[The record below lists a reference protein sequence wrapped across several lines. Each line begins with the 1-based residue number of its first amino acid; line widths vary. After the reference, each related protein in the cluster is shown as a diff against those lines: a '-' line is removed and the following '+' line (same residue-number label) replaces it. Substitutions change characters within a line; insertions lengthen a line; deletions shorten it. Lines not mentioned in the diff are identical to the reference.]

1 MNFVSSLFSSP
12 SPPAAPDYAGAA
24 TAQGAANVETAR
36 LEGRMNRPDVFSPYD
51 QTLVTDLGD
60 DRFAMNYSL
69 NPEYERQRVKQAN
82 IGEQYLDVA
91 GQRLNELPSTQF
103 DFNALPSYEGGIDRT
118 GFTPLATT
126 SNLNDYAQ
134 RSEDAYYNRG
144 ISRLQPSMDMAKTQL
159 HTQLINS
166 GLPVGSEAYNNSMAQ
181 LGLQQNDQLQGLAQ
195 SSIGEGQRMRQGLAG
210 EAQSMRQSQL
220 AESSMIREM
229 QNQARQQALTD
240 ALLQRRLPMEELAT
254 LTGSPSIGS
263 AGLGTATTGLNVPG
277 SSVAPPPIMAATQA
291 QGASDANRYA
301 SEVQGYGSKMNALGN
316 IASTGAQLY
325 MMSDKTLKENIVKVG
340 QSPSGFNIYEWNYLW
355 SPERFRGVIAQEVQK
370 IKPKAVLSNIF
381 GHLMVDYSK
390 LDVNMERI

>member
-1 MNFVSSLFSSP
+1 
-12 SPPAAPDYAGAA
+12 
-24 TAQGAANVETAR
+24 
-36 LEGRMNRPDVFSPYD
+36 
-51 QTLVTDLGD
+51 
-60 DRFAMNYSL
+60 
-69 NPEYERQRVKQAN
+69 
-82 IGEQYLDVA
+82 
-91 GQRLNELPSTQF
+91 
-103 DFNALPSYEGGIDRT
+103 
-118 GFTPLATT
+118 
-126 SNLNDYAQ
+126 
-134 RSEDAYYNRG
+134 
-144 ISRLQPSMDMAKTQL
+144 
-159 HTQLINS
+159 
-166 GLPVGSEAYNNSMAQ
+166 
-181 LGLQQNDQLQGLAQ
+181 
-195 SSIGEGQRMRQGLAG
+195 
-210 EAQSMRQSQL
+210 
-220 AESSMIREM
+220 M

-316 IASTGAQLY
+316 IASTGASLY

-340 QSPSGFNIYEWNYLW
+340 QSPSGFNVYEWNYLW

>member
-1 MNFVSSLFSSP
+1 MSFIRDFFSAP
-12 SPPAAPDYAGAA
+12 KAPAAPDYTGAA

-36 LEGRMNRPDVFSPYD
+36 VEGRMNRPDVFSPYD
-51 QTLVTDLGD
+51 QTTVADLGN
-60 DRFAMNYSL
+60 DRFSMNYSL
-69 NPEYERQRVKQAN
+69 TPEYERQRVKQAA

-91 GQRLNELPSTQF
+91 GQRLGELPQGQF
-103 DFNALPSYEGGIDRT
+103 SASALPTFQGAVDRT

-126 SNLNDYAQ
+126 SNLNDYAK

-166 GLPVGSEAYNNSMAQ
+166 GLPVGSDAYNNSMAQ

-220 AESSMIREM
+220 AEAGAMRGM
-229 QNQARQQALTD
+229 QNEARAQAMADT
-240 ALLQRRLPMEELAT
+240 LLERRLPMEELAT

-263 AGLGTATTGLNVPG
+263 AGLGTATTGLSVPG
-277 SSVAPPPIMAATQA
+277 VSVAPPPIFAAAQA
-291 QGASDANRYA
+291 SGSDSANRYA
-301 SEVQGYGSKMNALGN
+301 TDMQGYGARMNMIGN
-316 IASTGAQLY
+316 IAGGAAA
-325 MMSDKTLKENIVKVG
+325 SDKTLKENIVKVG
-340 QSPSGFNIYEWNYLW
+340 QSPSGFNVYEWNYLW

-370 IKPKAVLSNIF
+370 IKPQAVLSNIF
-381 GHLMVDYSK
+381 GHLLVDYSK